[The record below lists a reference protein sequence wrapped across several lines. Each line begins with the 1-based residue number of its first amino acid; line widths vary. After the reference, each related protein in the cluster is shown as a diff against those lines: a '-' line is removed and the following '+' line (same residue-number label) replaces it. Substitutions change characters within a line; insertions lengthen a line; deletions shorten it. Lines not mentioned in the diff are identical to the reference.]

1 MFFTNFFSKTPTIT
15 TDKLAELLAKKTPI
29 TVLDVRTP
37 PEFHTAHLP
46 NVRNYPLV
54 QIDSYSNSKKNRIYL
69 ISQSGKRSEEAAK
82 ILRNKGYKAIKDRK
96 STRLNSSHVS
106 ISYAVFCLK
115 KKKIVKFNSSL

>member
-29 TVLDVRTP
+29 TVLNVRTP

-69 ISQSGKRSEEAAK
+69 ISQSGKRSEEATK
-82 ILRNKGYKAIKDRK
+82 ILRNKGYKAINVKGG
-96 STRLNSSHVS
+96 LNSWTGKLEHD
-106 ISYAVFCLK
+106 K
-115 KKKIVKFNSSL
+115 

>member
-54 QIDSYSNSKKNRIYL
+54 QIDSYSNSKKIEY
-69 ISQSGKRSEEAAK
+69 
-82 ILRNKGYKAIKDRK
+82 ILSVNLVNVVKKLLRFCVTKDIKP
-96 STRLNSSHVS
+96 SM
-106 ISYAVFCLK
+106 LK
-115 KKKIVKFNSSL
+115 VA

>member
-46 NVRNYPLV
+46 NVR
-54 QIDSYSNSKKNRIYL
+54 I
-69 ISQSGKRSEEAAK
+69 
-82 ILRNKGYKAIKDRK
+82 IL
-96 STRLNSSHVS
+96 
-106 ISYAVFCLK
+106 
-115 KKKIVKFNSSL
+115 

>member
-15 TDKLAELLAKKTPI
+15 TDKLAELLAEKTPI

-69 ISQSGKRSEEAAK
+69 ISQSGKRSEEATK
-82 ILRNKGYKAIKDRK
+82 ILRNKGYKAINVKGG
-96 STRLNSSHVS
+96 LNSWTGKLEHD
-106 ISYAVFCLK
+106 K
-115 KKKIVKFNSSL
+115 

>member
-46 NVRNYPLV
+46 MLE
-54 QIDSYSNSKKNRIYL
+54 I
-69 ISQSGKRSEEAAK
+69 
-82 ILRNKGYKAIKDRK
+82 IL
-96 STRLNSSHVS
+96 
-106 ISYAVFCLK
+106 
-115 KKKIVKFNSSL
+115 

>member
-54 QIDSYSNSKKNRIYL
+54 LPKGVARADPAEVQIS
-69 ISQSGKRSEEAAK
+69 
-82 ILRNKGYKAIKDRK
+82 IKVK
-96 STRLNSSHVS
+96 NSS
-106 ISYAVFCLK
+106 
-115 KKKIVKFNSSL
+115 N

>member
-37 PEFHTAHLP
+37 PEFHTAHL
-46 NVRNYPLV
+46 LV

-69 ISQSGKRSEEAAK
+69 ISQSGKRSEEATK
-82 ILRNKGYKAIKDRK
+82 ILRNKGYKAINVKGG
-96 STRLNSSHVS
+96 LNSWTGKLEHD
-106 ISYAVFCLK
+106 K
-115 KKKIVKFNSSL
+115 